1 MAIYKRGTTWWTDF
15 SVNGQRFRES
25 LGVTDWRQAQA
36 REKELIVQASQGKI
50 AQSSQKFA
58 RLPFSEAADRY
69 IADRLPHLATSSIR
83 TERERLKPLRD
94 YFAAVTLVHIASE
107 VIREYV
113 ARRKQAG
120 IGNRTVNLETGILR
134 RILKRAKLWQR
145 LADDIEPLPERHDV
159 GRAMSNEEKIR
170 LMNAAGSKPEWQI
183 ARLAMELALN
193 TTMRA
198 CELRG
203 LVWRDIDFLERSV
216 TVRRSKTE
224 AGERVIP
231 LNANAWAAVLELRER
246 AKNLSGENI
255 SQGWFLFPRAEGF
268 TRPDPT
274 RPMRSWRTAWRRITK
289 AAGLVG
295 FRFHDLRHHAIT
307 ELAESR
313 ASEQTIMAIAG
324 HVSARMLSHYSH
336 VRFDARRI
344 ALDALARKSS
354 GGGAVAGEEGHVTN
368 NVTNEAKAN
377 LSSPQPVENM
387 VDVTGI
393 EPATPCLQNRC
404 SPS

>member
-1 MAIYKRGTTWWTDF
+1 
-15 SVNGQRFRES
+15 
-25 LGVTDWRQAQA
+25 
-36 REKELIVQASQGKI
+36 
-50 AQSSQKFA
+50 
-58 RLPFSEAADRY
+58 
-69 IADRLPHLATSSIR
+69 LPHLAASSIR

-94 YFAAVTLVHIASE
+94 YFAAVTLIHISSE
-107 VIREYV
+107 VIRGYV
-113 ARRKQAG
+113 ARRKQTG
-120 IGNRTVNLETGILR
+120 TSNRTVNLETGISR

-145 LADDIEPLPERHDV
+145 VADDIEPLPERHDV
-159 GRAMSNEEKIR
+159 GRAMSNEEKVQ
-170 LMNAAGSKPEWQI
+170 LTKAAGSKPEWQI

-198 CELRG
+198 CEIRG

-246 AKNLSGENI
+246 ARNLSDDNI
-255 SQGWFLFPRAEGF
+255 SPDWFLFPHAEGF
-268 TRPDPT
+268 SRPDPT

-344 ALDALARKSS
+344 ALDALVSKSS
-354 GGGAVAGEEGHVTN
+354 AGGGAVVGEEGHVTN
-368 NVTNEAKAN
+368 NVTNEVKPS
-377 LSSPQPVENM
+377 LSSPQLIENL

-393 EPATPCLQNRC
+393 EPVTPCLQSRC